1 MKIRDR
7 LPQKTSQ
14 SSLSLVKLNVTDLKR
29 VGNAHP
35 TVYQGFW
42 RSHNAYF
49 SAIPL
54 KLK

>member
-1 MKIRDR
+1 MAGT
-7 LPQKTSQ
+7 PN
-14 SSLSLVKLNVTDLKR
+14 LNVTDLNR

-49 SAIPL
+49 SAIPPNFVDDAYAR
-54 KLK
+54 KP